1 MNKER
6 FDELM
11 SAIAFAESGEHEEAR
26 KMLKG
31 RDKVLLAI
39 SDVSFDTTVFSYALN
54 ICKRT
59 STGLDILYLTKAE
72 LHMDYIN
79 AFMSTA
85 AGEGIPC
92 AVAKKDGC
100 MKQAIL
106 DYTTKKREIL
116 FVVVGT
122 TPELDIECK
131 AGEKSL
137 SEAWK
142 RLKCPLVV
150 VSKGGEMPSVA

>member
-1 MNKER
+1 MNNEQ

-11 SAIAFAESGEHEEAR
+11 SAVTFAQSGEHEAAR
-26 KMLKG
+26 NILKG
-31 RDKVLLAI
+31 KDRVLVAV
-39 SDVSFDTTVFSYALN
+39 SDMAFDSSVFSYALN

-59 STGLDILYLTKAE
+59 QSGLDILYLTRTE
-72 LHMDYIN
+72 LHGDEIRE
-79 AFMSTA
+79 FMSRA
-85 AGEGIPC
+85 ADEGITSIIT
-92 AVAKKDGC
+92 KKDGC

-106 DYTTKKREIL
+106 DYTTKKRAVL

-150 VSKGGEMPSVA
+150 VSKGEAPSVA

>member
-11 SAIAFAESGEHEEAR
+11 SAVTFAQSGAHEEAR
-26 KMLKG
+26 NILKG
-31 RDKVLLAI
+31 RDRVLAAI
-39 SDVSFDTTVFSYALN
+39 SDVAFDTSVFSFALN

-59 STGLDILYLTKAE
+59 GSDLDILYLTRTE
-72 LHMDYIN
+72 LHMDEIRS
-79 AFMSTA
+79 FVSRA
-85 AGEGIPC
+85 AGEGITS
-92 AVAKKDGC
+92 VITKRDGC

-106 DYTTKKREIL
+106 DYTTKKRSVL

-131 AGEKSL
+131 AGERSL

-150 VSKGGEMPSVA
+150 VSKGEAPSVA

>member
-1 MNKER
+1 MSSER

-11 SAIAFAESGEHEEAR
+11 SAVTFAQSGEHESAR
-26 KMLKG
+26 SILKG
-31 RDKVLLAI
+31 KDRVLAAV
-39 SDVSFDTTVFSYALN
+39 SDIVFDSSVFSYAMN

-59 STGLDILYLTKAE
+59 RSALDILYLTKAE
-72 LHMDYIN
+72 LHMEEIRS
-79 AFMSTA
+79 FVSRA
-85 AGEGIPC
+85 ADEGISSIIT
-92 AVAKKDGC
+92 KKDGC

-106 DYTTKKREIL
+106 DYTAKQRSVI

-150 VSKGGEMPSVA
+150 VSKGETPSVA

>member
-1 MNKER
+1 MNNNQ

-11 SAIAFAESGEHEEAR
+11 SAATFAQSGEHETAR
-26 KMLKG
+26 SILKG
-31 RDKVLLAI
+31 KDRILAAV
-39 SDVSFDTTVFSYALN
+39 SDMAFDSSVFSYALN

-59 STGLDILYLTKAE
+59 QCELDILYLTRTGS
-72 LHMDYIN
+72 HMDEIRS
-79 AFMSTA
+79 FMSRA
-85 AGEGIPC
+85 AQEGITSIIT
-92 AVAKKDGC
+92 KKDGC

-106 DYTTKKREIL
+106 DYTSKKRSVL

-150 VSKGGEMPSVA
+150 VSRGESPSVA

>member
-1 MNKER
+1 MNNEQ

-11 SAIAFAESGEHEEAR
+11 SAVTFAQSGEHEAAR
-26 KMLKG
+26 NILKG
-31 RDKVLLAI
+31 KDRVLVAV
-39 SDVSFDTTVFSYALN
+39 SDMAFDTSVFSYALN

-59 STGLDILYLTKAE
+59 HSELDILYLTRTE
-72 LHMDYIN
+72 LHGDEIRE
-79 AFMSTA
+79 FMSRA
-85 AGEGIPC
+85 AHEGITSIIT
-92 AVAKKDGC
+92 KKDGC

-106 DYTTKKREIL
+106 DYTTKKRAVL

-150 VSKGGEMPSVA
+150 VSKGEAPSVA

>member
-1 MNKER
+1 MNSER

-11 SAIAFAESGEHEEAR
+11 SAVTFAQSGEHEAAR
-26 KMLKG
+26 SILKG
-31 RDKVLLAI
+31 RDCVLAAV
-39 SDVSFDTTVFSYALN
+39 SDIAFDASVFSYALN
-54 ICKRT
+54 ICKRIQ
-59 STGLDILYLTKAE
+59 SNLDILYLTRTE
-72 LHMDYIN
+72 LHIN
-79 AFMSTA
+79 ELHGVMSRA
-85 AGEGIPC
+85 ADEGITS
-92 AVAKKDGC
+92 VITKKDGC

-106 DYTTKKREIL
+106 DYTAKQRAVI

-150 VSKGGEMPSVA
+150 VSNGETPSVA